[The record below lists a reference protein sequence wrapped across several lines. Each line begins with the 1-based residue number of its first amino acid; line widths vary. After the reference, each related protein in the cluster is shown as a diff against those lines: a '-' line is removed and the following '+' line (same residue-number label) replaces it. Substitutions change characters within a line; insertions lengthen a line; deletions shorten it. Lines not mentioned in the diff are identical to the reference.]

1 MSTVLVIEDDVDV
14 VNLLEQLLEHEGYD
28 VATAGDGLEGLVK
41 LSTAGPDAVLL
52 DIMMPDIDGHRVLKQ
67 LLEENDGDVPF
78 PVIVITGSPEG
89 AAQARVLLGPENV
102 FEKPFDPQPL
112 LDRLR
117 DVLGGSAADHP
128 GDA

>member
-1 MSTVLVIEDDVDV
+1 MSRVLVIEDDRDV

-28 VATAGDGLEGLVK
+28 VAVAGDGLEGLVK
-41 LSTAGPDAVLL
+41 LTTARPDAVLL
-52 DIMMPDIDGHRVLKQ
+52 DIMMPDVDGHRVLKQ
-67 LLEENDGDVPF
+67 LLEEHGGSVPF

-89 AAQARVLLGPENV
+89 AAQARVLLGRDNV

-117 DVLGGSAADHP
+117 EVVGRDG
-128 GDA
+128 

>member
-1 MSTVLVIEDDVDV
+1 MSTVLVIEDDADV

-28 VATAGDGLEGLVK
+28 VAAASDGLEGLVK
-41 LSTAGPDAVLL
+41 LTTARPDAVLL
-52 DIMMPDIDGHRVLKQ
+52 DIMMPDVDGHRVLKQ

-102 FEKPFDPQPL
+102 FEKPFDPQLL
-112 LDRLR
+112 LDQLR
-117 DVLGGSAADHP
+117 DVLGG
-128 GDA
+128 DA

>member
-1 MSTVLVIEDDVDV
+1 MSTVLVIEDDADV
-14 VNLLEQLLEHEGYD
+14 VALLEQLLEHEGYD
-28 VATAGDGLEGLVK
+28 VAAARDGLEGLVK
-41 LSTAGPDAVLL
+41 LSTVRPDALLL
-52 DIMMPDIDGHRVLKQ
+52 DIMMPDVDGHRVLKQ
-67 LLEENDGDVPF
+67 LLEENDGEVPF

-89 AAQARVLLGPENV
+89 AAQARLLLGADSV

-117 DVLGGSAADHP
+117 EVLGDAATDQ